1 MQNSKLENISIQQK
15 CVVVI
20 TKPKYRINNI
30 FSWIVQNVKDGK
42 LTKQSTISDI
52 YKLKQELV
60 DETQL
65 RLNRFIFDN
74 SNKKK
79 GVLFDPFP
87 NCIET
92 PYYII
97 GDNFNTV
104 NFSSTNYIQNKLY
117 SNDRIVSCDVTQATD
132 TAWTCNVVLNNTD
145 DLYTLNNEYYYN
157 SKNGYANTNFGK
169 YILNQEN
176 KCVIEPNDEIQVFM
190 NNWKGNFNSVFT
202 GLVTSV
208 TISDD
213 GLNKTVNLSCD
224 DMFKKLTWTYKVVQ
238 ASFDSE
244 EAFGTSI
251 SEYEQNYADKSWE
264 DVLKTVLGSALCD
277 IYKRDI
283 FLLEATK
290 SYVLNKE
297 GDRNV
302 SLSKTIEKEINKY
315 IEIEKVP
322 KELQKEKD
330 SSKTL
335 RIIGYKCTYKPQR
348 VPVMFS
354 AKISNENLE
363 RIYEIDPNFDNT
375 EFQMLDDKGK
385 KEYKTIIQIVP
396 YKQGDI
402 AFKIS
407 GLEQPAW
414 AWTINS
420 GSFDFLFSTFK
431 RNDEFVKE
439 IASIISY
446 ETFADVSGVVLFR
459 PQNLVLPRKV
469 DFKNKEFTKEYN
481 DYLDNYLVLP
491 DKEEKYFISFKTT
504 ADDSAIVTQVQVNG
518 SFRENNTTY
527 PEVLK
532 AKSYAPLQYINQY
545 GIRMTSPL
553 SRVGLKTP
561 DMCKRYGD
569 LFLWRQNKNYELGS
583 ASCILNSDYTVG
595 MPILINRQLAVWYI
609 KRVTHSFSAGNICT
623 TELTLGYKRNPL
635 CYKKDLQTF
644 LASSLEKGK
653 ISQTQY
659 DKIKKNAP
667 YLTWGILD
675 LKYVNSMPI
684 AETTQ
689 VATTTGAIQ
698 GEQIITGNGRTIT
711 GTGTKYNPIDKKQYL
726 LVWEPIPVELYDD
739 IMEYNS
745 QSEGSKSNKSRDIKV
760 KSTLATKANGTQDL
774 IKFIKPDIN
783 AGAGVN
789 VSSYDVNVSNS
800 TAIKKEQKEAILTT
814 DAGIQ
819 KDTVVEPKE
828 FLKDNFEK
836 MSEKQIQVLPIQNL
850 QQFIV
855 PAMKPISGGIL

>member
-20 TKPKYRINNI
+20 TKPKYRINNV

-52 YKLKQELV
+52 YKLKQELA

-79 GVLFDPFP
+79 GILFDPFP

-104 NFSSTNYIQNKLY
+104 NFSATNYIQNKLY

-157 SKNGYANTNFGK
+157 SKNGYANTNFSK

-277 IYKRDI
+277 IYKRDS

-297 GDRNV
+297 GNKNV

-335 RIIGYKCTYKPQR
+335 RIIGYKCTFGMPTATTQTVAGQTFVSGNKLR
-348 VPVMFS
+348 V
-354 AKISNENLE
+354 
-363 RIYEIDPNFDNT
+363 YD
-375 EFQMLDDKGK
+375 
-385 KEYKTIIQIVP
+385 
-396 YKQGDI
+396 YKQGNI

-491 DKEEKYFISFKTT
+491 DKEQKYFINFKTT

-644 LASSLEKGK
+644 LSSSLEKGK

-689 VATTTGAIQ
+689 VATTTGTIQ

-760 KSTLATKANGTQDL
+760 KSTLATKANGNQDV

-783 AGAGVN
+783 AGAGIN

-800 TAIKKEQKEAILTT
+800 TAIKKEQKAAILTT
-814 DAGIQ
+814 DADIEQ
-819 KDTVVEPKE
+819 DVVVEPKE

-836 MSEKQIQVLPIQNL
+836 ISERQVQVLPVQNL
-850 QQFIV
+850 QQFV
-855 PAMKPISGGIL
+855 DPAMKPISGGIL

>member
-1 MQNSKLENISIQQK
+1 MQNSKLENINIQQK

-20 TKPKYRINNI
+20 TKPKYRINNV

-42 LTKQSTISDI
+42 LTRQSTISDI
-52 YKLKQELV
+52 YKLKQELA

-104 NFSSTNYIQNKLY
+104 NFSATNYIQNKLY

-145 DLYTLNNEYYYN
+145 DLYTLDNEYYYN

-213 GLNKTVNLSCD
+213 GLNKAVNLSCD
-224 DMFKKLTWTYKVVQ
+224 DMFKKLTWTYKVVK

-302 SLSKTIEKEINKY
+302 SLSKIIEKEINKY
-315 IEIEKVP
+315 IEIEEVP
-322 KELQKEKD
+322 KELQKEND

-335 RIIGYKCTYKPQR
+335 RIIGYKATIDYQKI
-348 VPVMFS
+348 
-354 AKISNENLE
+354 AKGNIEQTGQVDIVATTASTNNGETFITGEKVVVQNENNNVLT
-363 RIYEIDPNFDNT
+363 D
-375 EFQMLDDKGK
+375 
-385 KEYKTIIQIVP
+385 YKD
-396 YKQGDI
+396 GDI

-407 GLEQPAW
+407 GMEQPAW

-439 IASIISY
+439 IASIVSY
-446 ETFADVSGVVLFR
+446 EVFADVNGIVLFR

-491 DKEEKYFISFKTT
+491 DKEEEYFTSFKTT

-527 PEVLK
+527 PEILK

-635 CYKKDLQTF
+635 CYRKDLQTF
-644 LASSLEKGK
+644 LSSSLEKGK

-659 DKIKKNAP
+659 DKIKDNAP

-675 LKYVNSMPI
+675 LKYANSMPI
-684 AETTQ
+684 AQTTQ
-689 VATTTGAIQ
+689 IVSTTGTIQ
-698 GEQIITGNGRTIT
+698 GEQIVIGNSRNIIT

-760 KSTLATKANGTQDL
+760 KSTLATKAKGTQDL
-774 IKFIKPDIN
+774 IKFIKPDID
-783 AGAGVN
+783 AGAGVPN
-789 VSSYDVNVSNS
+789 AYDINISNS
-800 TAIKKEQKEAILTT
+800 TTIKKEQKEAILTT
-814 DAGIQ
+814 DAVIQ
-819 KDTVVEPKE
+819 KDTIVDPTE

-850 QQFIV
+850 QQFMV